1 MKLHPIL
8 AALRRHKAGVVLIAL
23 QIALTL
29 AIVCNAL
36 FIIGQRFH
44 TINQPTG
51 LTEDDLFLVS
61 QQWVGAPSAD
71 QPDGVEKL
79 DAMMKEDLAALR
91 NMPDVSAVTPT
102 NSLPLFTSSR
112 TGSVGIN
119 PGNGSYDG
127 NSAGTARTSYFFLDE
142 QGLATL
148 GLKLVAGRYFDTGDV
163 QHYSGR
169 EERTPDMIVITRAL
183 ADKMFPDKGAVGQVL
198 YVDGAAK
205 PSRVIG
211 VIDRLQGA
219 VWAKTFAWN
228 AVLIP
233 ARQDN
238 SYARYA
244 VRAKPGRRDAAMKAV
259 PSLLYGINA
268 MRVLDEETAVKSFA
282 AIRENAYR
290 ADVGMAILMGLVC
303 LILIGV
309 TAAGIVGLT
318 SFWVGQRRKQIG
330 IRRALGAQKIDILRY
345 FQLENLA
352 IAIGGAVAGIVLAL
366 ALNFWLMR
374 EFGMARIPV
383 PWVIAGVI
391 TVLLLGQ
398 FAVFVPARRAS
409 AVPPVVATRTI

>member
-1 MKLHPIL
+1 MNLHPIL
-8 AALRRHKAGVVLIAL
+8 AALRKHKAGVTLIAL

-51 LTEDDLFLVS
+51 MAEDDLFLVS
-61 QQWVGAPSAD
+61 QQWVGAPNAD
-71 QPDGVEKL
+71 LPDGVEKL
-79 DAMMKEDLAALR
+79 DAMLREDLAALR
-91 NMPDVSAVTPT
+91 NMPDVESATPT

-112 TGSVGIN
+112 AGSVGIN

-127 NSAGTARTSYFFLDE
+127 TSAGTARTSYFFLDE

-148 GLKLVAGRYFDTGDV
+148 GLKLVAGRYFDAGDV

-169 EERTPDMIVITRAL
+169 DDRTPGMIVITKAL
-183 ADKMFPDKGAVGQVL
+183 AEQMFPGKSAVGQVL
-198 YVDGAAK
+198 YVDGAGT

-211 VIDRLQGA
+211 VVDRMQGA

-228 AVLIP
+228 AVVIP
-233 ARQDN
+233 TRQAN
-238 SYARYA
+238 SFSRYA

-259 PSLLYGINA
+259 RPLLYGINP
-268 MRVLDEETAVKSFA
+268 MRVLDDETAVMSFEQ
-282 AIRENAYR
+282 IRRNAYR
-290 ADVGMAILMGLVC
+290 ADVGMAILMGAVSI
-303 LILIGV
+303 ILIGV

-330 IRRALGAQKIDILRY
+330 IRRALGARKVDILRY

-352 IAIGGAVAGIVLAL
+352 IACGGATAGIVLAV

-374 EFGMARIPV
+374 DFGMDRIPV
-383 PWVIAGVI
+383 PWVMLGVA

-409 AVPPVVATRTI
+409 TVPPVVATRTI

>member
-1 MKLHPIL
+1 MTLHPIL
-8 AALRRHKAGVVLIAL
+8 AALRKHKAGVTLIAL

-44 TINQPTG
+44 AINQPTG
-51 LTEDDLFLVS
+51 MAENDLFLVS

-71 QPDGVEKL
+71 QPEGVEKL
-79 DAMMKEDLAALR
+79 DAMLKEDLAALR
-91 NMPDVSAVTPT
+91 NMPDVEAVTPT

-112 TGSVGIN
+112 AGSVGIN

-127 NSAGTARTSYFFLDE
+127 SSAGTARTSYFFLDE
-142 QGLATL
+142 QGLTTL
-148 GLKLVAGRYFDTGDV
+148 GLKLVAGRYFHADEV

-169 EERTPDMIVITRAL
+169 EDRTPGMIVITRAL
-183 ADKMFPDKGAVGQVL
+183 AEKMFPGKSAVGQVL
-198 YVDGAAK
+198 YADGSGT

-211 VIDRLQGA
+211 VVDRMQGA
-219 VWAKTFAWN
+219 VWAKSFAWN
-228 AVLIP
+228 VVIIP
-233 ARQDN
+233 TRQAN
-238 SYARYA
+238 SFSRYA

-259 PSLLYGINA
+259 QPLLYGINPL
-268 MRVLDEETAVKSFA
+268 RVLDDETAVMSFEQ
-282 AIRENAYR
+282 IRRDAYR
-290 ADVGMAILMGLVC
+290 ADVGMAILMGAVSI
-303 LILIGV
+303 ILIGV

-330 IRRALGAQKIDILRY
+330 IRRALGAKKIDILRY

-352 IAIGGAVAGIVLAL
+352 IASGGAAAGIVLAV

-374 EFGMARIPV
+374 DFGMDRVPV
-383 PWVIAGVI
+383 PWVIAGVA

-409 AVPPVVATRTI
+409 TVPPVVATRTI